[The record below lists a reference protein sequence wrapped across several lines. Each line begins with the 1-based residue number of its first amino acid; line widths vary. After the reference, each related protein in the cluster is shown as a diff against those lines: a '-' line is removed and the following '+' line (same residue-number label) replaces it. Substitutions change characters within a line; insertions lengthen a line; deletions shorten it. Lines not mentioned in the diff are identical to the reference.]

1 VGTDRLQGVSSH
13 VMFLARG
20 KIGPFR
26 VSAEPIRGADGT
38 VAVRTVLHDEGA
50 GDKPITTGSY
60 LFTVED

>member
-1 VGTDRLQGVSSH
+1 
-13 VMFLARG
+13 MFLARG

-26 VSAEPIRGADGT
+26 VSAEAIPGADRT

-60 LFTVED
+60 LFTMEN